1 MTESIQLLDRESGAV
16 LGTITTSQLQFL
28 MEHLEEESESDT
40 DYYINRDTLDVL
52 EEEGADAALMSL
64 LRRALGA
71 REEMEIQYR
80 KQGA

>member
-1 MTESIQLLDRESGAV
+1 
-16 LGTITTSQLQFL
+16 
-28 MEHLEEESESDT
+28 
-40 DYYINRDTLDVL
+40 VL
-52 EEEGADAALMSL
+52 EEEGADEALMSL